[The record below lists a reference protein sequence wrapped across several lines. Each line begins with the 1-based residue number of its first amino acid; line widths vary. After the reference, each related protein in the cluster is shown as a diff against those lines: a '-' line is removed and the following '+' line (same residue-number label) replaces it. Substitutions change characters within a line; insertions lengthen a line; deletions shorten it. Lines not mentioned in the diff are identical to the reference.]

1 MYDCFLDRRTSLF
14 SDQLIDYFS
23 LKRRGNP
30 KGDHNCVCFAIKMKG
45 LFKSKPLTPVELIHH
60 IRQLLTYT
68 CPNPDVREA
77 KRQDK
82 VRELTRLIHEM
93 KIVLYGDDMSEPHVE
108 ASAKLTQ
115 EFFKED
121 ILRLLIVYLP
131 NLDPGSRQDITHVV
145 ANLQRQ
151 RVHGRYIA
159 AEYLEQ
165 NTDILDMLIPGY
177 DDPETA
183 ISFGAILRDCIRHQ
197 VVAKYILESDHM
209 KTFFHYQHDPNFD
222 ISSDAAATFK
232 ELLTRHKSTVAEY
245 LNKNYDWFFMEY
257 NALLESSNY
266 ITRRNAIKLLGAML
280 LDRSNTAVMVR
291 YVSSLENMRILM
303 NLLRDS
309 NKTIQLQAFH
319 VFKLFPANQNKPQD
333 IVNVLVANRSKLLRF
348 FSDFTFEK
356 ADEQFE
362 ADKAQVM
369 KEIATLVP
377 KCETCSSFK
386 QCDGLN
392 C

>member
-1 MYDCFLDRRTSLF
+1 
-14 SDQLIDYFS
+14 
-23 LKRRGNP
+23 
-30 KGDHNCVCFAIKMKG
+30 MKG
-45 LFKSKPLTPVELIHH
+45 LFRTKPLTPVELVHQIHY
-60 IRQLLTYT
+60 LLTYT
-68 CPNPDVREA
+68 FPNSDVKDN
-77 KRQDK
+77 KRQEK

-93 KIVLYGDDMSEPHVE
+93 KIVLYGDDMTEPATE
-108 ASAKLTQ
+108 PCAKLTQ

-121 ILRLLIVYLP
+121 ILRLLIFYLP
-131 NLDPGSRQDITHVV
+131 HLDPGVRQDVTHVV

-151 RVHGRYIA
+151 RVNGRYVA
-159 AEYLEQ
+159 AEYLEN
-165 NTDILDMLIPGY
+165 NTDLLDLLIPGY
-177 DDPETA
+177 DDPEAA

-209 KTFFHYQHDPNFD
+209 KTFFNYQHDPNFD
-222 ISSDAAATFK
+222 IASDAAATFK

-245 LNKNYDWFFMEY
+245 LNKNYDWFFEEY
-257 NALLESSNY
+257 NKLLESPNY
-266 ITRRNAIKLLGAML
+266 ITRRNAVQLLGAML

-291 YVSSLENMRILM
+291 YVSSLDNMRILM

-309 NKTIQLQAFH
+309 NKQIQLQAFH

-348 FSDFTFEK
+348 FKDFTFDK

-362 ADKAQVM
+362 ADKAQVI
-369 KEIATLVP
+369 KEIESLVP
-377 KCETCSSFK
+377 RCLTCSSFK
-386 QCDGLN
+386 NCEGLT

>member
-1 MYDCFLDRRTSLF
+1 
-14 SDQLIDYFS
+14 
-23 LKRRGNP
+23 
-30 KGDHNCVCFAIKMKG
+30 MKA
-45 LFKSKPLTPVELIHH
+45 LFKPKPLTPVELVHH
-60 IRQLLTYT
+60 IRDLLN
-68 CPNPDVREA
+68 NPDVLEA

-82 VRELTRLIHEM
+82 VRELTRLIHEV
-93 KIVLYGDDMSEPHVE
+93 KIVLYGDDMSEPHE
-108 ASAKLTQ
+108 DACAKLTQ

-121 ILRLLIVYLP
+121 ILRLLIAHLP
-131 NLDPGSRQDITHVV
+131 NLDPGSRQDITHVL

-151 RVHGRYIA
+151 RVHGHYVA
-159 AEYLEQ
+159 SEYFEQ
-165 NTDILDMLIPGY
+165 NTDILDLLIPGY

-183 ISFGAILRDCIRHQ
+183 ISFGAILRDCVRHQ
-197 VVAKYILESDHM
+197 VAAKYILELDHM
-209 KTFFHYQHDPNFD
+209 KTFFSYQHDTNFD
-222 ISSDAAATFK
+222 VASDAAATFK

-245 LNKNYDWFFMEY
+245 LDNNYDWFFTEY
-257 NALLESSNY
+257 SKLLESSNY

-309 NKTIQLQAFH
+309 NKTIQLEAFH

-333 IVNVLVANRSKLLRF
+333 IVNVLVVNRSKLLRF
-348 FSDFTFEK
+348 LSEFTFEK
-356 ADEQFE
+356 ADEAFE

-369 KEIATLVP
+369 KEIKNLVP
-377 KCETCSSFK
+377 KCEKCESHVE
-386 QCDGLN
+386 CDGLN

>member
-1 MYDCFLDRRTSLF
+1 MR
-14 SDQLIDYFS
+14 
-23 LKRRGNP
+23 
-30 KGDHNCVCFAIKMKG
+30 G
-45 LFKSKPLTPVELIHH
+45 LFKPKPLTPVELVHH
-60 IRQLLTYT
+60 IRDLLSYT
-68 CPNPDVREA
+68 CPNPDIRET

-82 VRELTRLIHEM
+82 VRELRKLIHEV
-93 KIVLYGDDMSEPHVE
+93 KIVLYGDDMSEPHE
-108 ASAKLTQ
+108 DACAKLTQ

-121 ILRLLIVYLP
+121 ILRLLITHLP
-131 NLDPGSRQDITHVV
+131 YLDPGSRQDITHVL

-151 RVHGRYIA
+151 RVQGHYIA

-165 NTDILDMLIPGY
+165 NTDILDLLIPGY

-183 ISFGAILRDCIRHQ
+183 ISYGAILRDCIRHQ
-197 VVAKYILESDHM
+197 VVAKYILDSDHM
-209 KTFFHYQHDPNFD
+209 KTFFTYQHDPNFD

-232 ELLTRHKSTVAEY
+232 
-245 LNKNYDWFFMEY
+245 FFMEY
-257 NALLESSNY
+257 NALLGSSNY

-309 NKTIQLQAFH
+309 NKSIQLDAFH

-333 IVNVLVANRSKLLRF
+333 ILNVLVANRSKLLRF
-348 FSDFTFEK
+348 FSEFTFEK

-369 KEIATLVP
+369 NEIANLVP
-377 KCETCSSFK
+377 KCDTCESQK
-386 QCDGLN
+386 ECDVLD

>member
-1 MYDCFLDRRTSLF
+1 M
-14 SDQLIDYFS
+14 
-23 LKRRGNP
+23 
-30 KGDHNCVCFAIKMKG
+30 MG
-45 LFKSKPLTPVELIHH
+45 LFKQKPLTPVELVHH
-60 IRQLLTYT
+60 IRDLLTFT
-68 CPNPDVREA
+68 CPNPDITEA

-82 VRELTRLIHEM
+82 VRELTRLIHEV
-93 KIVLYGDDMSEPHVE
+93 KIVLYGDDMSEPHE
-108 ASAKLTQ
+108 DACAKLTQ

-121 ILRLLIVYLP
+121 ILRLLITHLP
-131 NLDPGSRQDITHVV
+131 HLDPGSRQDITHVL

-151 RVHGRYIA
+151 RVHGHYVA
-159 AEYLEQ
+159 AEYFEQ
-165 NTDILDMLIPGY
+165 NTDILDLLIPGY

-209 KTFFHYQHDPNFD
+209 KTFFSYQHDPNFD
-222 ISSDAAATFK
+222 ISSDAAAIFK

-245 LNKNYDWFFMEY
+245 LNNNYDWFFVEY
-257 NALLESSNY
+257 NKLLESSNY

-280 LDRSNTAVMVR
+280 LDRSNTTVMAR

-309 NKTIQLQAFH
+309 NKCIQLEAFH

-348 FSDFTFEK
+348 FSEFTFDK
-356 ADEQFE
+356 VDEQFE

-369 KEIATLVP
+369 NEIENLVP
-377 KCETCSSFK
+377 KCETCESPK
-386 QCDGLN
+386 ECDGLN

>member
-1 MYDCFLDRRTSLF
+1 MR
-14 SDQLIDYFS
+14 
-23 LKRRGNP
+23 
-30 KGDHNCVCFAIKMKG
+30 G
-45 LFKSKPLTPVELIHH
+45 LFKQKPLTPIELVHQ

-68 CPNPDVREA
+68 CPNPDIREA

-82 VRELTRLIHEM
+82 IRELTRLIHEM
-93 KIVLYGDDMSEPHVE
+93 KIVLYGDDMSEPHVD
-108 ASAKLTQ
+108 ACAKLTQ

-121 ILRLLIVYLP
+121 ILRLLITYLP
-131 NLDPGSRQDITHVV
+131 NLDPGNRQDITHVI

-151 RVHGRYIA
+151 RVHGHYVA

-165 NTDILDMLIPGY
+165 HTDILDMLIPGY

-183 ISFGAILRDCIRHQ
+183 ISYGAILRDCIRHQ
-197 VVAKYILESDHM
+197 VAAKYILESDHM

-245 LNKNYDWFFMEY
+245 LNNNYDWFFAEY

-266 ITRRNAIKLLGAML
+266 ITRRNAILLLGAML

-333 IVNVLVANRSKLLRF
+333 IVNVLVANKSKLLRF
-348 FSDFTFEK
+348 FADFTFEK

-369 KEIATLVP
+369 REIATLVP
-377 KCETCSSFK
+377 KCETCDSSK
-386 QCDGLN
+386 DCDGSN